1 MNLVETGF
9 THECSVYDDL
19 PPGYMRVAGGRVVVH
34 NPKFCPYS
42 VSLDTAS
49 TYMSEDSS
57 DQGLG
62 SDIDNDAEA
71 QSESSWIV

>member
-1 MNLVETGF
+1 
-9 THECSVYDDL
+9 
-19 PPGYMRVAGGRVVVH
+19 MRVAGGCVVVH

-49 TYMSEDSS
+49 TYLSEDSS

-62 SDIDNDAEA
+62 SDIDAEA